1 MEAISY
7 RPSLTEG
14 TRVLLVHD
22 KHQKHQSTATVIGA
36 LPNPSRMPVNQWYD
50 IRFDDNT
57 WGRFPERHLQKIPST
72 EMAPASV
79 EAQSSQSSVA

>member
-1 MEAISY
+1 MESISY
-7 RPSLTEG
+7 RPSLQEG

-22 KHQKHQSTATVIGA
+22 NHQKHKSTATVIGA

-57 WGRFPERHLQKIPST
+57 WGRFLARHLQKITST
-72 EMAPASV
+72 EMAPAPV
-79 EAQSSQSSVA
+79 EAQNSQSSVA